1 MGFPVPF
8 GSWVSGPFRTIL
20 DEYVLSTRAL
30 DRHLFV
36 PETVRRIVDEHVS
49 GTRAHSDRLWLL
61 VNLEMWQR
69 IAIDGE
75 MPQPLEEQ
83 VEAETVPA

>member
-1 MGFPVPF
+1 
-8 GSWVSGPFRTIL
+8 
-20 DEYVLSTRAL
+20 
-30 DRHLFV
+30 
-36 PETVRRIVDEHVS
+36 
-49 GTRAHSDRLWLL
+49 L

-83 VEAETVPA
+83 MEAETVPA